1 MLQQNI
7 LLVIKTNAKRII
19 TLIGKIICR
28 QFNHFFIS
36 IKTGKCIIYIPK
48 ELRLNQLY
56 HFLITYK
63 MDAREILK

>member
-56 HFLITYK
+56 HF
-63 MDAREILK
+63 